1 VMSTKASRWSL
12 ATVAAV
18 TLTLLAVYPVL
29 HLRLLRG
36 KDWNGSFAYL
46 QGDEL
51 IYAAYVNSLRTG
63 RPRCNNPYSGE
74 QDRPGARL
82 GESAYSI
89 QFVPAYAIAIMARI
103 LGLSTS
109 AAFAVLL
116 ILVAVSSSLIL
127 FWLILAVTGDQR
139 LAAAGVL
146 FVLCL
151 GSVPT
156 LWGLLQILRGLPPD
170 FSHLRFLRRFAP
182 GAAFPFFFA
191 FCAVVWRMLTTRNR
205 TTAYISSLL
214 AGVVFAILVFSYFYC
229 WTAALAWIVCL
240 GLLWVIGKPDGWQRS
255 LKPFGVLVVVV
266 LAVLFPYAWLLT
278 KRAPNQIAVTML
290 AHTHAPDL
298 LRVPQL
304 LSIAFLA
311 FLLVLNRL
319 GVFSFRRQSSLFAAS
334 FILLP
339 FLLFNQQIVT
349 GLSLQPAHYEV
360 FVANYCV
367 LLATVLIAGIL
378 SSKLKNAQR
387 RVFNLSLIF
396 VAVLSLAWGM
406 FEVVRS
412 TAKFTPA
419 FITRDEATPAVKRF
433 AEFGRDSLTQSS
445 PADQVILATNPVVA
459 DYLPTIAPQAL
470 LWAPHM
476 YGFAGITPLEDRRR
490 LWAFLYYTGI
500 HLDGGRAEQF
510 QRLDAEE
517 KSYFSALLG
526 RNRLDRSQSNTWK
539 PVQPKEYEN
548 AQRSYEEFIA
558 SFNRDTASRPTLSYV
573 LTASDQ
579 AVDFSNLDRW
589 YERDQGESIGKYIL
603 YRVRLRPPS

>member
-1 VMSTKASRWSL
+1 MSTKASRWSL

-74 QDRPGARL
+74 QDRTGARM

-89 QFVPAYAIAIMARI
+89 QFVPAYAIAVMARI

-116 ILVAVSSSLIL
+116 IFVAVSSSLIL

-191 FCAVVWRMLTTRNR
+191 FCALVWRMLTTSHR

-214 AGVVFAILVFSYFYC
+214 AGAVFAILVFSYFYS
-229 WTAALAWIVCL
+229 WTAALAWIVCF

-255 LKPFGVLVVVV
+255 VKPFGVLVVVV
-266 LAVLFPYAWLLT
+266 LAALFPYAWLLT

-290 AHTHAPDL
+290 AHTHTPDL

-304 LSIAFLA
+304 VSVALLA
-311 FLLVLNRL
+311 FLIVLNWL

-334 FILLP
+334 FLILP

-349 GLSLQPAHYEV
+349 GLSMQPAHYEV

-378 SSKLKNAQR
+378 WSKLKSAKR
-387 RVFNLSLIF
+387 RVFHLSLIIA
-396 VAVLSLAWGM
+396 AVLSLAWGV

-419 FITRDEATPAVKRF
+419 FITRDEATPAVKRL
-433 AEFGRDSLTQSS
+433 AELGRDSVTQSS

-476 YGFAGITPLEDRRR
+476 YGFAGITPVEDRRR
-490 LWAFLYYTGI
+490 LWTLLYYTGI
-500 HLDGGRAEQF
+500 HLNGGTAAQF
-510 QRLDAEE
+510 QRLDAE
-517 KSYFSALLG
+517 KKFYFSALLG
-526 RNRLDRSQSNTWK
+526 RNRIDRSQSNTWQ
-539 PVQPKEYEN
+539 PVQPEEYEN
-548 AQRSYEEFIA
+548 AQHAYEEFIA
-558 SFNRDTASRPTLSYV
+558 SFNRDAASRPTLSYV
-573 LTASDQ
+573 LTAGDQ

-589 YERDQGESIGKYIL
+589 YERDQGEPIGKYIL
-603 YRVRLRPPS
+603 YRVRLRSPS

>member
-1 VMSTKASRWSL
+1 MMSTKASRWSL